1 MTMKKRTGTSLSG
14 KSLVRACSA
23 SALLLLLSAAPLA
36 IARNATPAQSPNS
49 NKNDYALIYGT
60 VWGPDN
66 HPVAGIPI
74 KIRRTSDK
82 RAKWEQTSDRS
93 GEFAQRVPVGKMD
106 YVVEADIKMPKGQ
119 PKPQV
124 QAHIDDNER
133 EDVSLHLTKEELPS
147 H

>member
-1 MTMKKRTGTSLSG
+1 MTTKKKTVTRLSR
-14 KSLVRACSA
+14 KPLLRACSA
-23 SALLLLLSAAPLA
+23 SALLLLLLSASPLA
-36 IARNATPAQSPNS
+36 IARNATPQSSNS
-49 NKNDYALIYGT
+49 SKSDYALIYGT

-82 RAKWEQTSDRS
+82 KAKWEQTSDRS